1 MRRIVSFLTVKRPAP
16 MAAHPARRP
25 VPHIHRCFSRR
36 DLMKAAAGLGAA
48 STIGALF
55 GGWRLPGALA
65 AAPGRGVPK
74 PIPGGLEVGGT
85 LFHIKLPGFAQP
97 PDDDPATITD
107 FNGVAAYAVISGMG
121 NRTQLST
128 GETASLPFDV
138 DMRFMKGVFVGIDG
152 RVHTG
157 AFGYL

>member
-1 MRRIVSFLTVKRPAP
+1 
-16 MAAHPARRP
+16 MAAHPARP
-25 VPHIHRCFSRR
+25 SVPHIHRCFSRR
-36 DLMKAAAGLGAA
+36 DLMKAAAGLGGAG
-48 STIGALF
+48 TIGTLF
-55 GGWRLPGALA
+55 GGWRLSGALA
-65 AAPGRGVPK
+65 VAPGPGVPN
-74 PIPGGLEVGGT
+74 PIPGGLELGGM
-85 LFHIKLPGFAQP
+85 LFHVKFPGLAQP
-97 PDDDPATITD
+97 IDDDPATITD